1 MTAPAP
7 TSTLATVADPDS
19 RGTTTLADRVVEKI
33 AARAASEVDH
43 CTGIPRTIAG
53 IGTGTTAVQVDAI
66 SDGAITGL
74 TLRLG
79 IEYPAPITS
88 TTRRIRGHVSN
99 VVQQLCGLRVDHI
112 DITVAALARPAR
124 TEKRG
129 Q

>member
-1 MTAPAP
+1 VTAPP
-7 TSTLATVADPDS
+7 STSALAMVADPDT
-19 RGTTTLADRVVEKI
+19 RGMTTLANRVVEKI

-43 CTGIPRTIAG
+43 CTGIPRSIAG
-53 IGTGTTAVQVDAI
+53 IGTGNTAVQVDAVT
-66 SDGAITGL
+66 DGAITGL

-88 TTRRIRGHVSN
+88 TTRRIRGHVTD

-112 DITVAALARPAR
+112 DITVAALARPTR
-124 TEKRG
+124 TEKRV